1 MNAFGWEPVSGQLWW
16 PWPLDGPGA
25 RALLREFA
33 DRSLLGAFAAG
44 NPAAGQTVVEFLLA
58 RDPSGRVAVLDPE
71 GAAVAGPDYRM
82 LAQSLSLAA
91 GGAVDIDGF
100 EYEAPAADA
109 ALELDPSEGGTA
121 LDSVEVAEPPVLRT
135 VMVGRF
141 RREDLL
147 MFGALNSAPLD
158 VFEDDGE
165 RGRRIVVVHGGAS
178 PGLYNW
184 PEQAKPMAAFMN
196 LDGLRAVEAWLPGTR
211 KDPANNFWHAWQPQP
226 KPFPSTD
233 RASAEALRLLGTL
246 IRSADPHT
254 GELARA
260 FGLDRQAEA
269 RLSGLLLGE
278 ESEDVLAQTAEALGL
293 PRLAG
298 ELAES
303 GQSAR
308 AVPEHMPALPLG
320 KAVLELMATPMTGS
334 SPLARWHRR
343 ILAHPELLAGSA
355 AVAAGAAVVLLRASG
370 RPLRRNGGL
379 LRAGALS
386 LAAEAASELALYG
399 YLKFRRR

>member
-1 MNAFGWEPVSGQLWW
+1 MSAFGWKPVSGQLWW
-16 PWPLDGPGA
+16 PWPLDESGA
-25 RALLREFA
+25 RALVREFA
-33 DRSLLGAFAAG
+33 DRTLLGAFAGG

-58 RDPSGRVAVLDPE
+58 RDPEGRVAVLDTD

-91 GGAVDIDGF
+91 GAAVDIDGF

-109 ALELDPSEGGTA
+109 AFELDPAAAETGLVADEGA
-121 LDSVEVAEPPVLRT
+121 DPAVLRT

-147 MFGALNSAPLD
+147 MFGALNGVPLD
-158 VFEDDGE
+158 VVTDDIE
-165 RGRRIVVVHGGAS
+165 PGRLIVVVHGGAS

-184 PEQAKPMAAFMN
+184 PESTKPIAAFMN
-196 LDGLRAVEAWLPGTR
+196 LDGLRAFEAWLPGSR
-211 KDPANNFWHAWQPQP
+211 KDSTNNFWHAWQPQA

-246 IRSADPHT
+246 IRSADPQT
-254 GELARA
+254 EALAAA
-260 FGLDRQAEA
+260 FGLDQTAET
-269 RLSGLLLGE
+269 RLSELLRGE
-278 ESEDVLAQTAEALGL
+278 ESETVLAETAGTLGL

-303 GQSAR
+303 GEAHGYPS
-308 AVPEHMPALPLG
+308 EHLPALPIG
-320 KAVLELMATPMTGS
+320 KAVLELLATPMTGS
-334 SPLARWHRR
+334 SALARWHRKL
-343 ILAHPELLAGSA
+343 LAHPELLAGSA
-355 AVAAGAAVVLLRASG
+355 AVAAGAAAILLRSAG
-370 RPLRRNGGL
+370 RPAGRPNGL
-379 LRAGALS
+379 LRAGALT